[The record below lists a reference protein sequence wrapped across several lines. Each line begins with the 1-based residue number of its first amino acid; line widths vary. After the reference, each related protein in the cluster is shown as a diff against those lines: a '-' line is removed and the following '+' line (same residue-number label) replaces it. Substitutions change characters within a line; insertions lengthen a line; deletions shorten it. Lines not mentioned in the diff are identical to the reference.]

1 MKARAKKAAEES
13 RTRGGN
19 TSYRVDELARKARTT
34 VRNIRAYQER
44 GLLAAP
50 RREGRLAFY
59 DDTHLARLRLIDTLL
74 GRGYSLGSIGDL
86 LASWESGSDLRDVLG
101 LEAAITSPF
110 TSEAPEPMTLAAVAE
125 LFGTVDPMALA
136 TAIELG
142 LFKLDGSTLVA
153 PSMRLV
159 RVGAELHRAGIPLPA
174 LLAELSQLRASVD
187 RIAEGFV
194 ALVSKNV
201 FHNVDLADLSG
212 EDARRLRKF
221 VERVRPMAELAVD
234 TMLAQSLDVLVKREL
249 ADRLLGM
256 KAAPQR
262 KRPKPS
268 K

>member
-1 MKARAKKAAEES
+1 ME
-13 RTRGGN
+13 
-19 TSYRVDELARKARTT
+19 YRVLELARKARTT

-44 GLLAAP
+44 GLLAPP

-59 DDTHLARLRLIDTLL
+59 DDTHVARLRLIDSLL
-74 GRGYSLGSIGDL
+74 GRGYSLGSIRDL
-86 LASWESGSDLRDVLG
+86 LASWETGSDLRDVLG

-110 TSEAPEPMTLAAVAE
+110 TKESPETLTLAAVAE
-125 LFGTVDPMALA
+125 LFGTVDPLALA
-136 TAIELG
+136 KAIELG
-142 LFKLDGSTLVA
+142 LFRLEGTALVA

-174 LLAELSQLRASVD
+174 LLAELGQLRTSVH

-201 FHNVDLADLSG
+201 FKDVDLAALSG
-212 EDARRLRKF
+212 EEARRLRKF

-234 TMLAQSLDVLVKREL
+234 TMLAQSLDTLVKREL

-256 KAAPQR
+256 KPPHETPR
-262 KRPKPS
+262 KKPS
-268 K
+268 KRSVRPRP